1 MEETAVPRVLVVDD
15 DPLIVR
21 LLELNFRLSGFDVS
35 SASRGDR
42 AVERAMEVDPDVIVL
57 DVTMPG
63 LDGYEVCRRLRGED
77 RFADVPVVFLT
88 AHPQEALE
96 TRDLEVGVVDHVT
109 KPFDPETLIAAVRA
123 AMDRRGAP

>member
-21 LLELNFRLSGFDVS
+21 LLELNFRLAGFEVS

-42 AVERAMEVDPDVIVL
+42 AVERAIEVDPDVIVL

-63 LDGYEVCRRLRGED
+63 LDGYEVCRRLRGDE

-88 AHPQEALE
+88 AHPQDALGA
-96 TRDLEVGVVDHVT
+96 RDHALGVVDHVT
-109 KPFDPETLIAAVRA
+109 KPFDPETLIDAVRT
-123 AMDRRGAP
+123 AMDRGGVP